1 MEIVENSLMW
11 LGIHDDYL
19 GIYLFCTYYLLF
31 TLFAECTGGVSQM
44 GLFVCGLNLGWL
56 FYLNVNNFLYNHKC
70 QVTQLYNYQL
80 NHLIVVPCVE

>member
-1 MEIVENSLMW
+1 VHGDTLKGKQEEHILYGYIIELIDICMEIEENSWMW
-11 LGIHDDYL
+11 LGIRDDYL

-56 FYLNVNNFLYNHKC
+56 FY
-70 QVTQLYNYQL
+70 
-80 NHLIVVPCVE
+80 